1 MPSMITKCPGC
12 GRNGIM
18 SKKNGLCFH
27 CNKGATP
34 AKVTVCTPCGPKE
47 LEPPPSRPEPKLSA
61 VPRLSKRF
69 PIMRVVR
76 GRPVR

>member
-18 SKKNGLCFH
+18 SKTNGLCFH

-34 AKVTVCTPCGPKE
+34 AKVEPVKAAPAA
-47 LEPPPSRPEPKLSA
+47 LPPPVRAKIPPGRSS
-61 VPRLSKRF
+61 
-69 PIMRVVR
+69 MRVVR
-76 GRPVR
+76 GRPAR